1 MNLIATLSDGVFG
14 LALSRP
20 TPRALRSVAAAQ
32 AWNQDAQDYV
42 ARWIELSASLTLVA
56 TESPSTAARAPQ

>member
-1 MNLIATLSDGVFG
+1 VNLIATLSDGVFG

-42 ARWIELSASLTLVA
+42 ARWIELSAALVA
-56 TESPSTAARAPQ
+56 TESRSAAARAPQ